1 MGFSEETSRA
11 LAAKLSEKHV
21 RHREVNGMT
30 LSYVE
35 GWHTI
40 AEANRIFGSDAWN
53 RETVSLKC
61 VGENRINGEHRCSY
75 LAKVRVTVRAGD
87 IAIAREGTGAGH
99 GTAPFVG
106 EAHES
111 ASKEAETD
119 AMKRALATFGNPFGL
134 ALYDPEKR
142 NVRKLGG
149 RKRSGGQDGALPWV
163 LTGQD
168 GCRQSAYAKPVDL
181 LAAMRRQIDAFK
193 SAEKIEG
200 FVLRNHK
207 MLDRLRER
215 FPDLKGGSGTHY
227 VSMVSRYAAR
237 KAEKLAAVGEAN
249 RCEAS
254 GAINV
259 ARKVQHGASGHCDSR
274 RARDKEHLRYL
285 SSLPCVV
292 CGRLPSQAHH
302 LRHAQPR
309 AMGLKVGD
317 QWTVPLC
324 NLHHRALHDAGAEGD
339 WWLGQ
344 KVDPIIV
351 ASELWH
357 SKRERL
363 ISRSREQGSS

>member
-1 MGFSEETSRA
+1 MGFSEEASRA

-75 LAKVRVTVRAGD
+75 IAKVRVTVRAGD

-149 RKRSGGQDGALPWV
+149 RKRNGDVDCGLPWV

-181 LAAMRRQIDAFK
+181 LAAMRRKIDAFK

-200 FVLRNHK
+200 FVLRNRK
-207 MLDRLRER
+207 MLERLRRQYPE
-215 FPDLKGGSGTHY
+215 LKGGSGAHY

-237 KAEKLAAVGEAN
+237 KAGKLVAASKPIN
-249 RCEAS
+249 
-254 GAINV
+254 GARSESMTIVNKTRDV
-259 ARKVQHGASGHCDSR
+259 ASGHCDSR
-274 RARDKEHLRYL
+274 RVRDKDHLRYV

-302 LRHAQPR
+302 LKHAQPR

-324 NLHHRALHDAGAEGD
+324 NLHHRSLHDAGSEVD
-339 WWLGQ
+339 WWRGQ
-344 KVDPIIV
+344 KVEPNS
-351 ASELWH
+351 AATQLWR
-357 SKRERL
+357 S
-363 ISRSREQGSS
+363 SREQSNKL